1 MGDVSKNFNR
11 SEFACQGKDC
21 CGGAAPI
28 HPDLLAGVQA
38 LRDLVERPLHINSG
52 FRCPKHNSAIG
63 GVKNSYHMLAM
74 AADIA
79 VPSGMTPDDFA
90 AFAEQVFVFHNGGI
104 GIYASWIH
112 VDIRKEKTRWRK

>member
-38 LRDLVERPLHINSG
+38 LRDLVGRPLRINSG
-52 FRCPKHNSAIG
+52 FRCPKHNAAIG

-79 VPSGMTPDDFA
+79 VPQGMTPDDFA

>member
-11 SEFACQGKDC
+11 SEFACKGKDC

-38 LRDLVERPLHINSG
+38 LRDLAGRPLHINSG
-52 FRCPKHNSAIG
+52 FRCPKHNAAIG

-79 VPSGMTPDDFA
+79 VPEGMTPEAFA
-90 AFAEQVFVFHNGGI
+90 ALAEQVPLFHNGGI
-104 GIYASWIH
+104 GTYSSWIH
-112 VDIRKEKTRWRK
+112 VDIRKEKTRWKK